1 LNLVN
6 FRGRWNRET
15 WQHETG
21 QRGTK

>member
-1 LNLVN
+1 MYNMTCG
-6 FRGRWNRET
+6 GRWNRET